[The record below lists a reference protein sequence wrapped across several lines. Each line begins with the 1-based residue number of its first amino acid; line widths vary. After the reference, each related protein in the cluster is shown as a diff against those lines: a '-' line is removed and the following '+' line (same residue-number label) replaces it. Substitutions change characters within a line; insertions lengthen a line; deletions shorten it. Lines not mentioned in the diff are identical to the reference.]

1 MKEAGI
7 PVTRENYIATNLG
20 EPLPEWTA
28 ELEAE
33 LPEELQDWSLF
44 EVEGQGLKRSRS
56 KGGRATATKHPGRGC
71 AVLLRISQPAFSDAA
86 CRYRER

>member
-7 PVTRENYIATNLG
+7 PVTRENYYIAMNWG
-20 EPLPEWTA
+20 EPVPEWTA

-44 EVEGQGLKRSRS
+44 EVKGQELKL
-56 KGGRATATKHPGRGC
+56 KK
-71 AVLLRISQPAFSDAA
+71 
-86 CRYRER
+86 